1 MKTALEK
8 ITDKARQLKKSFPNT
23 KWTDLV
29 KKASTELKKVG
40 AIGDFKK
47 NKAEFVEART
57 PKKPRKKRTRSA
69 NVYSVSRTATGRF
82 KKKGMKQTHSER
94 YSVKVAGVGAVKK
107 PVKTSTHKDT
117 KSHNVNIR
125 VVSGINQDNLK
136 QLNHYVTKLTDL
148 KHILS
153 VLQNDVKQAKKNKDL
168 MYVKKLLDAIKHTK
182 MSIEYTKH
190 HIAIIKKNIK

>member
-8 ITDKARQLKKSFPNT
+8 IIAKAKQLKKSYPNT

-47 NKAEFVEART
+47 NRAEFVEAKT

-69 NVYSVSRTATGRF
+69 NVYAVSRTAKGRF
-82 KKKGMKQTHSER
+82 KKKGMKQTHAER
-94 YSVKVAGVGAVKK
+94 YSVRIAGVGAVKK

-117 KSHNVNIR
+117 KSHNVRIS
-125 VVSGINQDNLK
+125 VMSGINQNLMRYK
-136 QLNHYVTKLTDL
+136 DTL
-148 KHILS
+148 KEIEDYKDAIQRMKTALPEFTPQEKTRVRAVIKNFSKIVS
-153 VLQNDVKQAKKNKDL
+153 VLKSNATQL
-168 MYVKKLLDAIKHTK
+168 KKLI
-182 MSIEYTKH
+182 
-190 HIAIIKKNIK
+190 

>member
-8 ITDKARQLKKSFPNT
+8 IIAKAKQLKKSFPNT

-29 KKASTELKKVG
+29 KKASIELKNSG

-47 NKAEFVEART
+47 NRAEFVEAKK

-82 KKKGMKQTHSER
+82 KKRGMKKISEEK
-94 YSVKVAGVGAVKK
+94 YKYVAGVGAVKK

-117 KSHNVNIR
+117 KSHNVRIS
-125 VVSGINQDNLK
+125 VMSGVGNMPLDIIKSNNKQIEQLTKKIMEHNDFVKKYPELRKSLAFKLNDYKRMIATLK
-136 QLNHYVTKLTDL
+136 KLNTSLK
-148 KHILS
+148 KHI
-153 VLQNDVKQAKKNKDL
+153 K
-168 MYVKKLLDAIKHTK
+168 
-182 MSIEYTKH
+182 
-190 HIAIIKKNIK
+190 

>member
-8 ITDKARQLKKSFPNT
+8 IIAKAKQLKKSYPNT

-47 NKAEFVEART
+47 NRAEFVEART

-82 KKKGMKQTHSER
+82 KKKGMKQTHAER
-94 YSVKVAGVGAVKK
+94 YSVRIAGVGAVKK

-117 KSHNVNIR
+117 KSHNVRIS
-125 VVSGINQDNLK
+125 VMSGVGNMPLDIIKSNNKQIEQLTKKIMEHNDFVKKYPELRKSLAFKLNDYKRMIATLK
-136 QLNHYVTKLTDL
+136 KLNTSLK
-148 KHILS
+148 KHI
-153 VLQNDVKQAKKNKDL
+153 K
-168 MYVKKLLDAIKHTK
+168 
-182 MSIEYTKH
+182 
-190 HIAIIKKNIK
+190 

>member
-8 ITDKARQLKKSFPNT
+8 IIAKAKQLKKSYPNT

-47 NKAEFVEART
+47 NRAEFVEAKT

-82 KKKGMKQTHSER
+82 KKKGMKQTHAER
-94 YSVKVAGVGAVKK
+94 YSVRIAGVGAVKK

-117 KSHNVNIR
+117 KSHNVRIS
-125 VVSGINQDNLK
+125 VMSGIGEKEITRYKNLLKEIEQYQELKRKIRNSYYGLTTIEKAKSKLMIKKIDNIIKELK
-136 QLNHYVTKLTDL
+136 IHSTQIK
-148 KHILS
+148 KHI
-153 VLQNDVKQAKKNKDL
+153 
-168 MYVKKLLDAIKHTK
+168 
-182 MSIEYTKH
+182 
-190 HIAIIKKNIK
+190 

>member
-8 ITDKARQLKKSFPNT
+8 IIAKAKQLKKSYPNT

-82 KKKGMKQTHSER
+82 KKKGMKQTHAER
-94 YSVKVAGVGAVKK
+94 YSVRIAGVGAVKK

-148 KHILS
+148 KNILS
-153 VLQNDVKQAKKNKDL
+153 VLEIDLKQSRKNKNL
-168 MYVKKLLDAIKHTK
+168 VHVKKLLDAIKHTK
-182 MSIEYTKH
+182 LSIALTKN
-190 HIAIIKKNIK
+190 HIALIKKNIK

>member
-8 ITDKARQLKKSFPNT
+8 IIAKAKQLKKSFPNT

-29 KKASTELKKVG
+29 KKASTELKKSG

-47 NKAEFVEART
+47 NKAEFVEAKT

-82 KKKGMKQTHSER
+82 KKKGMKRTHAEN
-94 YSVKVAGVGAVKK
+94 YSVRIAGVGAVKK

-117 KSHNVNIR
+117 KSHNVRISVMSGLNKTTLSKIDWYLTHIARNEQMVEKIKNIITNTK
-125 VVSGINQDNLK
+125 SKELKIEGKKTIINLK
-136 QLNHYVTKLTDL
+136 SINADYKKMITTLK
-148 KHILS
+148 KHI
-153 VLQNDVKQAKKNKDL
+153 K
-168 MYVKKLLDAIKHTK
+168 
-182 MSIEYTKH
+182 
-190 HIAIIKKNIK
+190 

>member
-8 ITDKARQLKKSFPNT
+8 IIAKAKQLKKSYPNT

-47 NKAEFVEART
+47 NRAEFVEAKE

-69 NVYSVSRTATGRF
+69 NVYAVSRTAKGRF
-82 KKKGMKQTHSER
+82 KKKGMKQTHAER
-94 YSVKVAGVGAVKK
+94 YSVRIAGVGAVKK

-117 KSHNVNIR
+117 KSHNVRIS
-125 VVSGINQDNLK
+125 VISGINVNQYLSDLDKMINL
-136 QLNHYVTKLTDL
+136 LNDYKEYYKEIQSNRYLDKATKTRDL
-148 KHILS
+148 KIVYNRIIDLKDHI
-153 VLQNDVKQAKKNKDL
+153 KDL
-168 MYVKKLLDAIKHTK
+168 KSIIVKNTR
-182 MSIEYTKH
+182 
-190 HIAIIKKNIK
+190 KK

>member
-8 ITDKARQLKKSFPNT
+8 IIAKAKQLKKSYPNT

-29 KKASTELKKVG
+29 KKASTELKKSG

-47 NKAEFVEART
+47 NRAEFVEAKT

-82 KKKGMKQTHSER
+82 KKKGMKQTHAER
-94 YSVKVAGVGAVKK
+94 YSVRIAGVGAVKK

-117 KSHNVNIR
+117 KSHNVRIS
-125 VVSGINQDNLK
+125 VMSGMGNMAI
-136 QLNHYVTKLTDL
+136 DL
-148 KHILS
+148 
-153 VLQNDVKQAKKNKDL
+153 
-168 MYVKKLLDAIKHTK
+168 
-182 MSIEYTKH
+182 
-190 HIAIIKKNIK
+190 IKKNNEAIDRITKKIIEHKEFDKKYPELKKSGAFKLNDYKRMIATLKKQNTSLKKHIK

>member
-8 ITDKARQLKKSFPNT
+8 IIAKAKQLKKSYPNT

-82 KKKGMKQTHSER
+82 KKKGMKQTHAER
-94 YSVKVAGVGAVKK
+94 YSVRIAGVGAVKK
-107 PVKTSTHKDT
+107 PVKTSTHKDV
-117 KSHNVNIR
+117 KSHNVRISVMSGVNKKDIVFKLDNIIKDIEYQENR
-125 VVSGINQDNLK
+125 IYAWKKMKKEYLKEISLTNYNL
-136 QLNHYVTKLTDL
+136 DL
-148 KHILS
+148 KS
-153 VLQNDVKQAKKNKDL
+153 LQNELKVLKKHKMEL
-168 MYVKKLLDAIKHTK
+168 KRLL
-182 MSIEYTKH
+182 
-190 HIAIIKKNIK
+190 

>member
-8 ITDKARQLKKSFPNT
+8 IIAKAKQLKKSYPNT

-82 KKKGMKQTHSER
+82 KKKGMKQTHAER
-94 YSVKVAGVGAVKK
+94 YSVRIAGVGAVKK
-107 PVKTSTHKDT
+107 PVKTSTHKDV
-117 KSHNVNIR
+117 KSHNVRISVMSGVNTALNRYKETIKEIEDYKDAIQRIKNNLHGMTSVEKIR
-125 VVSGINQDNLK
+125 AK
-136 QLNHYVTKLTDL
+136 QVISKFTKLV
-148 KHILS
+148 S
-153 VLQNDVKQAKKNKDL
+153 VLKTNATQL
-168 MYVKKLLDAIKHTK
+168 KKLL
-182 MSIEYTKH
+182 
-190 HIAIIKKNIK
+190 

>member
-8 ITDKARQLKKSFPNT
+8 IIAKAKQLKKSYPNT

-47 NKAEFVEART
+47 NRAEFVEAKE

-69 NVYSVSRTATGRF
+69 NVYAVSRTAKGRF
-82 KKKGMKQTHSER
+82 KKKGMKQTHAER
-94 YSVKVAGVGAVKK
+94 YSVRIAGVGAVKK

-117 KSHNVNIR
+117 KSHNVRIS
-125 VVSGINQDNLK
+125 VMSGIGEKEITRYKNLLKEIEQYQELKRKIKNSYYGLTTIEKAKSKLMIKKIDNIIKELK
-136 QLNHYVTKLTDL
+136 IHSTQIK
-148 KHILS
+148 KHI
-153 VLQNDVKQAKKNKDL
+153 
-168 MYVKKLLDAIKHTK
+168 
-182 MSIEYTKH
+182 
-190 HIAIIKKNIK
+190 

>member
-8 ITDKARQLKKSFPNT
+8 IIAKAKQLKKSFPNT

-29 KKASTELKKVG
+29 KKASTELKKSG

-47 NKAEFVEART
+47 NRAEFVEAKT

-82 KKKGMKQTHSER
+82 KKKGMKQTHAER
-94 YSVKVAGVGAVKK
+94 YSVRIAGVGAVKK

-117 KSHNVNIR
+117 KSHNVRIS
-125 VVSGINQDNLK
+125 VMSGMGNMAI
-136 QLNHYVTKLTDL
+136 DL
-148 KHILS
+148 
-153 VLQNDVKQAKKNKDL
+153 
-168 MYVKKLLDAIKHTK
+168 
-182 MSIEYTKH
+182 
-190 HIAIIKKNIK
+190 IKKNNETIDRITKKIIEHQQFDKKYPELKKSGAFRLNEYKRMIATLKKQNTSLKKHIK